1 MRARVAVFRSPDPQ
15 VVARW
20 YNVHGVGAVTPRR
33 SDHEI
38 GEKRG
43 AEMMVRS
50 AQGLQSLMPLYEG
63 NYRSLAQ
70 LVPGLRSI
78 QLPATYIL
86 SDLPRIRMS
95 VLECCKYTALL
106 AFTHSLAP
114 GMNWVPEVSL
124 KVRVCHDARVAEVI
138 GYQGRSRFA
147 AVYPYPNKNM
157 YGVFEKRQVNRFL
170 GEWLR
175 FCRCSDPLPGVR
187 A

>member
-1 MRARVAVFRSPDPQ
+1 M
-15 VVARW
+15 
-20 YNVHGVGAVTPRR
+20 
-33 SDHEI
+33 I
-38 GEKRG
+38 
-43 AEMMVRS
+43 VRP

-78 QLPATYIL
+78 QVPATFIL

-95 VLECCKYTALL
+95 IVECCKYTALL

-114 GMNWVPEVSL
+114 GTNWVADLAL
-124 KVRVCHDARVAEVI
+124 KVRICHDARVAEVI

-147 AVYPYPNKNM
+147 AVYPYPNRDM
-157 YGVFEKRQVNRFL
+157 HGVFEKRQVNLFL

-175 FCRCSDPLPGVR
+175 FCRSSGRCAGSLPGVR
-187 A
+187 V